1 MEDYIQ
7 ITDKFEIIP
16 AVEIKPDEHNARK
29 HSDEQIMELRRSLRE
44 FGFVNPLLIDKDKNV
59 IAGHGR
65 LVAAVAEGMTAVP
78 CIFVEHLT
86 EAQRRAYMIAD
97 NRLAEH
103 ATWDIALLN
112 EELKFL
118 DDLGFD
124 VSITGFELPETTQ
137 EAVDDGYEPELPE
150 TPKSQVGQIYRLGRH
165 RLKCG
170 DSTNAEHTALLM
182 DGVQADMLLTDPPY
196 NVGYKGKT
204 KQELILLW
212 HWVEGRALCMICG
225 GRSKCYM

>member
-1 MEDYIQ
+1 MHLCR
-7 ITDKFEIIP
+7 
-16 AVEIKPDEHNARK
+16 APDRGTTQSVH
-29 HSDEQIMELRRSLRE
+29 D
-44 FGFVNPLLIDKDKNV
+44 
-59 IAGHGR
+59 
-65 LVAAVAEGMTAVP
+65 
-78 CIFVEHLT
+78 C
-86 EAQRRAYMIAD
+86 D

-165 RLKCG
+165 RLMCG

-204 KQELILLW
+204 KYNLFYYGT
-212 HWVEGRALCMICG
+212 GR
-225 GRSKCYM
+225 

>member
-1 MEDYIQ
+1 MQ
-7 ITDKFEIIP
+7 ITDKFEIVSV
-16 AVEIKPDEHNARK
+16 AEIKPDEHNARK
-29 HSDEQIMELRRSLRE
+29 HSDEQIAELRCSLRE
-44 FGFVNPLLIDKDKNV
+44 FGFVNPLLIDKDKKI

-86 EAQRRAYMIAD
+86 EAQCRAYMLAD

-103 ATWDIALLN
+103 ATWDIAPLN

-124 VSITGFELPETTQ
+124 VSITGFELPKPAR

-150 TPKSQVGQIYRLGRH
+150 TRMSQVGQIYRLGRH

-204 KQELILLW
+204 KQELIL
-212 HWVEGRALCMICG
+212 
-225 GRSKCYM
+225 